1 LSGRDAQA
9 DAPLVSVVMP
19 AYNAERFLRQAI
31 ESVLAQTYTNF
42 ELVVIDDG
50 SSDGSWAI
58 MQELAARDTRVRAF
72 RNERNLGIV
81 RTRNRL
87 FAESSPASEYFA
99 VLDGDDVCLP
109 ERLALQVAFLQAHA
123 DHALVGGNL
132 RVIDEYGVEVGVRRY
147 PSSHEAIMRVITRYN
162 PIAQPASMFRRSAVQ
177 AVGEYDERYA
187 RCQDYELWLRMAE
200 RFKLANLD
208 AFVIEYRVSATQGK
222 SVQLRESLA
231 YTIDIQRRWL
241 FRRQF
246 FRPFNV
252 LYWGAEHALMLLP
265 DALVLGAFKHIAY
278 KR

>member
-1 LSGRDAQA
+1 
-9 DAPLVSVVMP
+9 MP
-19 AYNAERFLRQAI
+19 AYNAARFLREAI
-31 ESVLAQTYTNF
+31 ESVLAQSYTNF

-50 SSDGSWAI
+50 SSDASWSI
-58 MQELAARDTRVRAF
+58 MQDLATRDARVRAF

-87 FAESSPASEYFA
+87 FAESNPASEFFA
-99 VLDGDDVCLP
+99 VLDSDDMCLP
-109 ERLALQVAFLQAHA
+109 ERLALQVAFLEAHP

-132 RVIDEYGVEVGVRRY
+132 CVIDESGADVGLRRY

-162 PIAQPASMFRRSAVQ
+162 PIAQPASMFRRSAID
-177 AVGEYDERYA
+177 AVGVYDERYA

-208 AFVIEYRVSATQGK
+208 APVIKYRVSATQGK
-222 SVQLRESLA
+222 TVQLRESLA

-241 FRRQF
+241 FRRDF

-265 DALVLGAFKHIAY
+265 DAVVLGAFKRLTY
-278 KR
+278 RKTG